1 MSLADRFKHLDLD
14 GEQPSVGQPRDVRA
28 PLRAAFRKHVQ
39 HRADQE
45 AINRSGI
52 CLPSVMCRCPNCE
65 EHSEFWARV
74 RRIRPEC
81 EDLNEARR
89 TIGRE
94 MTDGAARTPW
104 ADVGPRLYMRR

>member
-1 MSLADRFKHLDLD
+1 MQRRQF
-14 GEQPSVGQPRDVRA
+14 
-28 PLRAAFRKHVQ
+28 
-39 HRADQE
+39 QE
-45 AINRSGI
+45 EINRSGV

-65 EHSEFWARV
+65 EHSEFWRRV
-74 RRIRPEC
+74 REIRPEC

-89 TIGRE
+89 AVGRQ